1 MRALLCTIALAL
13 VVLPIATHG
22 CAGLDT
28 RADPELVAR
37 HFGQYNGCFL
47 MTDLEDDT
55 TWEVGDQCD
64 AQVAP
69 ASTFKLLHSLI
80 GLQTGVIDTGTVFPY
95 DGRRQP
101 FHSWE
106 HDQTLDSAF
115 KYSVVWAYQQ
125 LALKI
130 GQPEM
135 DRWLAKVGYGH
146 GQRDSLTGFW
156 LDGSWTV
163 SARDQLDL
171 MVRFDRGELP
181 FAPEH
186 LETVRRIMDEPWDS
200 GGWFGGKTG
209 THMHAGRLQA
219 GWFIGHL
226 DKPGTKLAF
235 VTLIRADDDA
245 RGHKA
250 KAITKAILHDLGY

>member
-1 MRALLCTIALAL
+1 MRALMCTLALAL
-13 VVLPIATHG
+13 VALPLATHG
-22 CAGLDT
+22 CSGLDT
-28 RADPELVAR
+28 RADQDQVIQ
-37 HFGQYNGCFL
+37 HFGQYSGCFL
-47 MTDLEDDT
+47 MTDLEAGT

-64 AQVAP
+64 VQVAP

-80 GLQTGVIDTGTVFPY
+80 GLQTGTIDTETVFPF

-101 FHSWE
+101 FRAWE
-106 HDQTLDSAF
+106 RDQTLASAF
-115 KYSVVWAYQQ
+115 RFSVVWAYQQ

-130 GQPEM
+130 GRQRM
-135 DRWLAKVGYGH
+135 DVWIDQVGYGH

-171 MVRFDRGELP
+171 MVRFENGELP

-186 LETVRRIMDEPWDS
+186 LASLRKIMDEPWDT
-200 GGWFGGKTG
+200 GGTFGGKTG
-209 THMHAGRLQA
+209 THMRDGRLQA

-226 DKPGTKLAF
+226 DKPGTQLAF

-250 KAITKAILHDLGY
+250 KAITKTILHDLGY